1 MLPQCQCAEC
11 QRLQSDFLDS
21 MRAIPAEIDAAD
33 LGSAGASFAIDD
45 STLAL
50 RQLVADIEAAN
61 DEIVRLRDL
70 LEASETLS
78 RARHDVA
85 LSLAHRAVSLLLLE
99 CGKAWMPPERQLEL
113 ALIKQALRDA
123 GREI

>member
-50 RQLVADIEAAN
+50 RQLVADVEAAN
-61 DEIVRLRDL
+61 D
-70 LEASETLS
+70 
-78 RARHDVA
+78 RADAA
-85 LSLAHRAVSLLLLE
+85 LDLAHRAVSLLLLE